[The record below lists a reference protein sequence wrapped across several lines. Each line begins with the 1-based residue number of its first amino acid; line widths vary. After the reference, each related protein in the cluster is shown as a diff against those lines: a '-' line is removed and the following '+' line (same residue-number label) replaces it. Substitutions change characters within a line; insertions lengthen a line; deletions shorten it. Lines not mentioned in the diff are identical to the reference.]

1 MGSEMCIRDSCK
13 IDVSMDVLP
22 APKKPLS
29 KVTGGTVSSATA
41 VDARRRVRV
50 SLVAGRS
57 ARHAPSRRAMATRF
71 IRLCARREPLQP
83 DTAGL
88 QRLGMKR
95 KRRGCSGDS
104 LRHL

>member
-1 MGSEMCIRDSCK
+1 MRNRRPS
-13 IDVSMDVLP
+13 V
-22 APKKPLS
+22 
-29 KVTGGTVSSATA
+29 A
-41 VDARRRVRV
+41 VAAALRRVRA

-57 ARHAPSRRAMATRF
+57 ARPAANRRAMATCF

-95 KRRGCSGDS
+95 NRRGCSGDS
-104 LRHL
+104 RSHL

>member
-1 MGSEMCIRDSCK
+1 
-13 IDVSMDVLP
+13 
-22 APKKPLS
+22 
-29 KVTGGTVSSATA
+29 
-41 VDARRRVRV
+41 
-50 SLVAGRS
+50 
-57 ARHAPSRRAMATRF
+57 MATCF

-104 LRHL
+104 LSHLCEILSVAPTGLDNTHARISRHCYRARAEIGSEKSEGAESSDSSIADARTS